1 MLIQLHTTEHLTKN
15 KNRRKKINF
24 NSVNFVQVSDNKN
37 VVINKKKTRKD
48 QVLNRKLLF
57 YGRHKKFEG
66 KVTPNDY
73 KCI

>member
-37 VVINKKKTRKD
+37 VVINKKKLEKTKC
-48 QVLNRKLLF
+48 LIGNF
-57 YGRHKKFEG
+57 YFMVAIRNLRVK
-66 KVTPNDY
+66 
-73 KCI
+73 